1 MRKLKKIEVLRELL
15 NENISILRCP
25 VCKKSIKYIKES
37 SVLCENNHCFNIS
50 KKGYVNLVKNN
61 AKTYM
66 IKNYLNLEV
75 KYMNMVYM
83 TSFLKR

>member
-37 SVLCENNHCFNIS
+37 SVLCKITIALIYL
-50 KKGYVNLVKNN
+50 KKDML
-61 AKTYM
+61 
-66 IKNYLNLEV
+66 I
-75 KYMNMVYM
+75 
-83 TSFLKR
+83 